1 MSTTNRVHNP
11 TTEKGQYDFIKG
23 DFSAED
29 AQEIIRHL
37 FTKKISFHEL
47 KSFSSEIRF
56 GTKDQDSLDRIIAL
70 RKCMNTIEKEI
81 LLAKEL
87 SKTVRLSSKIHIE
100 LI

>member
-1 MSTTNRVHNP
+1 MNTKHMAHGQP
-11 TTEKGQYDFIKG
+11 TEKGQYDFIKG

-47 KSFSSEIRF
+47 KSFSSQIRF
-56 GTKDQDSLDRIIAL
+56 GTKDHDSLDRIIAL
-70 RKCMNTIEKEI
+70 RECMSAIEKEI
-81 LLAKEL
+81 LLAKEQG
-87 SKTVRLSSKIHIE
+87 KTVRLSSKIHIE